1 MGWDSMDGT
10 LARRDSNLFDK
21 LEGIINRLP
30 EPFTLLLALAALTAL
45 ASFPLAQAGV
55 SLAFSTVDPATGQA
69 MAKTVAIE
77 NILTPAYFAN
87 LIVEFPKLLVGFPP
101 IALTLVVMM
110 GISVAE
116 HSGFLSSVIRG
127 LLRRVPKF
135 AIISVVSFVAING
148 DLFGDAAMFVLMPLA
163 ATLFYQMGLNP
174 WLGIILV
181 FVGNTAGFSASL
193 VINQTDTVLSGI
205 TASVLP
211 PEAAANVSPI
221 MNWYFNAFSA
231 FTATAAMLLIT
242 YFFVPSKLAPNR
254 VSELEIETEVVEEP
268 GTGHGREGR
277 GLVAAGVFTVIY
289 LGLILAS
296 LMPEGGALRGEG
308 GQIVPKSPFMGG
320 IVVLISLYFALSGI
334 AYGWA
339 SGRLKSLG
347 EAAEWMKNGISSM
360 SYFLVVSAAAVIF
373 LKLFNDSHIGEYIG
387 SYGVVM
393 LQGTQASPGVAIF
406 LFLLL
411 VSVSNLFIISGSV
424 LWIMYAP
431 IFVPLM
437 LALGYS
443 PAATQMI
450 YRIGDA
456 PLNAIC
462 PVNPFLILV
471 IGLLNK
477 WRPKGTEAVKVG
489 TPLMLAMPYA
499 LAILAVLA
507 LQLVFWV
514 LWDLPPGPGATLMAR

>member
-1 MGWDSMDGT
+1 MHGS
-10 LARRDSNLFDK
+10 LEKRESNIFDR
-21 LEGIINRLP
+21 LETIINRLP
-30 EPFTLLLALAALTAL
+30 EPFTLLLALAALTAIVSL
-45 ASFPLAQAGV
+45 PLAGV
-55 SLAFSTVDPATGQA
+55 SLTFSTVDPATGQA
-69 MAKTVAIE
+69 AAKTVAIA
-77 NILTPAYFAN
+77 NILSASYLAEF
-87 LIVEFPKLLVGFPP
+87 IVEFPKLLVGFPP
-101 IALTLVVMM
+101 IALTLVIMM

-116 HSGFLSSVIRG
+116 HSGFLSSVIRA
-127 LLRRVPKF
+127 LMRRVPKF
-135 AIISVVSFVAING
+135 AIIAVVSFLAING
-148 DLFGDAAMFVLMPLA
+148 DIFGDAAMFVLMPLA

-211 PEAAANVSPI
+211 AEAAANVSPV

-242 YFFVPSKLAPNR
+242 YFFVPSKLAPSK
-254 VSELEIETEVVEEP
+254 VGPLEIEPEVVDEA
-268 GTGHGREGR
+268 GNGKEGR
-277 GLVAAGVFTVIY
+277 GLVAAGIFTVLY
-289 LGLILAS
+289 LATILA
-296 LMPEGGALRGEG
+296 LLLPEGAPLRGEG

-334 AYGWA
+334 VYGRFA
-339 SGRLKSLG
+339 GRMNSLG
-347 EAAEWMKNGISSM
+347 EAAEWMKNGIASM
-360 SYFLVVSAAAVIF
+360 SYFLVVAAAAVIF
-373 LKLFNDSHIGEYIG
+373 LKFFNDSHIGEYIG
-387 SYGVVM
+387 SYGVVA
-393 LQGTQASPGVAIF
+393 LQGVQASPGVAIF

-462 PVNPFLILV
+462 PVNPFLVLV

-499 LAILAVLA
+499 LAILAVLVI
-507 LQLVFWV
+507 QLVVWV
-514 LWDLPPGPGATLMAR
+514 LLDLPPGPGVTLMAR

>member
-1 MGWDSMDGT
+1 MDGT
-10 LARRDSNLFDK
+10 LVKQSGSNNIFDR
-21 LEGIINRLP
+21 LEAIINRLP

-45 ASFPLAQAGV
+45 ISFPLAQAGV
-55 SLAFSTVDPATGQA
+55 SLSFSTVDPATGQA
-69 MAKTVAIE
+69 AAKTVAIA
-77 NILTPAYFAN
+77 NILTASYFAD
-87 LIVEFPKLLVGFPP
+87 LLVEFPKLLVGFPP

-116 HSGFLSSVIRG
+116 HSGYLSSVIRA
-127 LLRRVPKF
+127 LMRRVPKF
-135 AIISVVSFVAING
+135 AIIAVVSFLAING
-148 DLFGDAAMFVLMPLA
+148 DVFGDAAMFVLMPLA

-211 PEAAANVSPI
+211 AEAAAGVSPI

-231 FTATAAMLLIT
+231 FTATAAMLLVT
-242 YFFVPSKLAPNR
+242 YFFVPSKLQPNL
-254 VSELEIETEVVEEP
+254 VSELEIEPEVVDETD
-268 GTGHGREGR
+268 GNGREGR
-277 GLVAAGVFTVIY
+277 GLLAAGIFTLVY
-289 LGLILAS
+289 LGAILAM
-296 LMPEGGALRGEG
+296 LLPEGGALRGEG

-334 AYGWA
+334 VYGWFA
-339 SGRLKSLG
+339 GRMKSLG

-360 SYFLVVSAAAVIF
+360 SYFLVVAAAAVIF
-373 LKLFNDSHIGEYIG
+373 LKFFNDSHIGEYIG
-387 SYGVVM
+387 SYGVVL
-393 LQGTQASPGVAIF
+393 LQGIQASPGVAIF

-462 PVNPFLILV
+462 PVNPFLVLV

-499 LAILAVLA
+499 LAILGVLVI
-507 LQLVFWV
+507 QLVFWV
-514 LWDLPPGPGATLMAR
+514 LFDLPPGPGATLMAK

>member
-1 MGWDSMDGT
+1 MHGSLEKRG
-10 LARRDSNLFDK
+10 SNIFDR
-21 LEGIINRLP
+21 LEAIINRLP
-30 EPFTLLLALAALTAL
+30 EPFTLLLALAALTAI
-45 ASFPLAQAGV
+45 ASLPLAGV
-55 SLAFSTVDPATGQA
+55 SLSFSTVDPATGQA
-69 MAKTVAIE
+69 AAKTVAIT
-77 NILTPAYFAN
+77 NILTASYLADF
-87 LIVEFPKLLVGFPP
+87 IVEFPKLLVGFPP

-116 HSGFLSSVIRG
+116 HSGFLSSVIRAVM
-127 LLRRVPKF
+127 RRVPKF
-135 AIISVVSFVAING
+135 AIIAVVSFLAING
-148 DLFGDAAMFVLMPLA
+148 DIFGDAAMFVLMPLA

-211 PEAAANVSPI
+211 AEAAAAANVSPI

-231 FTATAAMLLIT
+231 FTATAAMLLVT
-242 YFFVPSKLAPNR
+242 YFFVPSKLAPNK
-254 VSELEIETEVVEEP
+254 VDELEIEPEVVEE
-268 GTGHGREGR
+268 TGDANESR
-277 GLVAAGVFTVIY
+277 GLLAGGIFTLLYI
-289 LGLILAS
+289 GAILAM
-296 LMPEGGALRGEG
+296 LLPEGAPLRGEG

-334 AYGWA
+334 VYGFFA
-339 SGRLKSLG
+339 GRMKSLG

-360 SYFLVVSAAAVIF
+360 SYFIVVAAAAVIF
-373 LKLFNDSHIGEYIG
+373 LKFFNDSHIGEYIG
-387 SYGVVM
+387 SYGVVL
-393 LQGTQASPGVAIF
+393 LQGIEASPGVAIF

-499 LAILAVLA
+499 LAILAVLVI
-507 LQLVFWV
+507 QLVFWV
-514 LWDLPPGPGATLMAR
+514 IFDLPPGPGVTLMVK

>member
-1 MGWDSMDGT
+1 MDG
-10 LARRDSNLFDK
+10 LAQQPRSSNIFDR
-21 LEGIINRLP
+21 LEAIINRLP

-45 ASFPLAQAGV
+45 ASFPLAAAGV
-55 SLAFSTVDPATGQA
+55 SLSFSTIDPATGQDV
-69 MAKTVAIE
+69 AKTVAIE
-77 NILTPAYFAN
+77 NILNAGYFAD
-87 LIVEFPKLLVGFPP
+87 LLVEFPKLLVGFPP

-116 HSGFLSSVIRG
+116 HSGFLSSVIHS
-127 LLRRVPKF
+127 LMRRVPKF
-135 AIISVVSFVAING
+135 AVISVVSFLAING
-148 DLFGDAAMFVLMPLA
+148 DVFGDAAMFVLMPLA

-231 FTATAAMLLIT
+231 FTATAAMLVVT
-242 YFFVPSKLAPNR
+242 YFFVPSKLQPNL
-254 VSELEIETEVVEEP
+254 VGELEIEPEVVDEEA
-268 GTGHGREGR
+268 GRSGQEGR
-277 GLVAAGVFTVIY
+277 GLLAAGIFSLLY
-289 LGLILAS
+289 LAAILAM
-296 LMPEGGALRGEG
+296 LLPEGGALRGEG

-334 AYGWA
+334 VYGWF

-360 SYFLVVSAAAVIF
+360 SYFLVVAAAAVIF

-393 LQGTQASPGVAIF
+393 LQGIQASPGVAIF

-431 IFVPLM
+431 IFVPLL

-462 PVNPFLILV
+462 PVNPFLVLV

-477 WRPKGTEAVKVG
+477 WRPKGAEAVKVG

-499 LAILAVLA
+499 LAILAVLV

-514 LWDLPPGPGATLMAR
+514 VFDLPPGPGVTLMAR

>member
-1 MGWDSMDGT
+1 MDET
-10 LARRDSNLFDK
+10 RALRSNIFDR
-21 LEGIINRLP
+21 LENIINRLP
-30 EPFTLLLALAALTAL
+30 EPFTLLIVLAALTAL
-45 ASFPLAQAGV
+45 LSLPLAGV
-55 SLAFSTVDPATGQA
+55 SLSFSTVDPATGQEV
-69 MAKTVAIE
+69 AKTVAIE
-77 NILTPAYFAN
+77 NILTAPYFAN
-87 LIVEFPKLLVGFPP
+87 LLVEFPKLLVGFPP

-127 LLRRVPKF
+127 LMRRVPKF
-135 AIISVVSFVAING
+135 AVISVVSFLAING
-148 DLFGDAAMFVLMPLA
+148 DVFGDAAMFVLMPLA
-163 ATLFYQMGLNP
+163 ATLFFQMGLNP

-211 PEAAANVSPI
+211 PEVAEAANISPI

-231 FTATAAMLLIT
+231 LTATAAMVLVT
-242 YFFVPSKLAPNR
+242 YFLVPSKLAPNK
-254 VSELEIETEVVEEP
+254 VGELEIAPEIVEETP
-268 GTGHGREGR
+268 SEHGNEGR
-277 GLVAAGVFTVIY
+277 GLIAAGIFTVLY
-289 LGLILAS
+289 LAAILAM
-296 LMPEGGALRGEG
+296 LLPEGGALRGEG

-334 AYGWA
+334 VFGWFT
-339 SGRLKSLG
+339 GRMKSLG
-347 EAAEWMKNGISSM
+347 QAADWMKNGISSM
-360 SYFLVVSAAAVIF
+360 SFFLVVSAAAVVF
-373 LKLFNDSHIGEYIG
+373 LKFFNDSHIGEYIG

-393 LQGTQASPGVAIF
+393 LQGIQASPGVAIF

-424 LWIMYAP
+424 LWVMYAP

-437 LALGYS
+437 LALGYT

-456 PLNAIC
+456 PLNAVC

-477 WRPKGTEAVKVG
+477 WRPKGTEPVKVG
-489 TPLMLAMPYA
+489 TPLVLAMPYA
-499 LAILAVLA
+499 LAILGVLVI
-507 LQLVFWV
+507 QLVFWV
-514 LWDLPPGPGATLMAR
+514 LWDLPPGPGATLMVR